1 MKLLLGAWFT
11 LPRLG
16 TAAFSSL
23 MKAGVQ
29 YDRALGFKVDAAT
42 DIASAVKTLSSALG
56 EDVELNL
63 RCLVCGKE
71 ACPGCSYLA
80 ICDRT
85 KVSPICLCAE
95 HSSGPDA
102 FEVYEKTFA
111 ETLVS

>member
-1 MKLLLGAWFT
+1 MKVLLGAWFT

-23 MKAGVQ
+23 MKAGVK
-29 YDRALGFKVDAAT
+29 YDRALGFKVDVETDVAAA
-42 DIASAVKTLSSALG
+42 IKTLSSALD
-56 EDVELNL
+56 ERVELNL
-63 RCLVCGKE
+63 RCFVCGKE

-85 KVSPICLCAE
+85 KVSSICLCAE
-95 HSSGPDA
+95 HSSGPEA
-102 FEVYEKTFA
+102 FETYEKTFA

>member
-1 MKLLLGAWFT
+1 MKVLLGAWFN

-16 TAAFSSL
+16 TSSFSLL
-23 MKAGVQ
+23 MKQGVK
-29 YDRALGFKVDAAT
+29 YDRTLGFKIDAET
-42 DIASAVKTLSSALG
+42 DIGGAMRTLRSALG

-63 RCLVCGKE
+63 RCLICGKE
-71 ACPGCSYLA
+71 ACPGCSYSSF
-80 ICDRT
+80 CDRS

-111 ETLVS
+111 QSMLS